1 MGFFQS
7 LFNKDRTGV
16 KKEVIAA
23 KNSTVLSKETASTV
37 VQPIQ
42 APIPNQQPNTLT
54 TAAAEILHQQATR
67 TNSQHSSNHLP
78 ASPPPTSPRQQLRK
92 SSSINTSTSNNS
104 KTPISLSP
112 PVSQRTSQDIAR
124 PVRFQLCEDGTHIH
138 HLTLPT
144 TNRITAS
151 LNGLVTGIANKSL
164 RLTQWTERKVTLDE
178 IMKERTALNVLLHR
192 NEEDS
197 KETLSEKWGLCQETI
212 GKGTSGVVRVAHKM
226 EGTGERLYAVKVIIC
241 LKIFDL

>member
-7 LFNKDRTGV
+7 LFNKDRAGV
-16 KKEVIAA
+16 KREVVTA
-23 KNSTVLSKETASTV
+23 KNNILSTDKASTI

-42 APIPNQQPNTLT
+42 PPIPNQQPNTLT
-54 TAAAEILHQQATR
+54 TAAAEILHQQHATR

-78 ASPPPTSPRQQLRK
+78 ASPPPTSPTQMRK
-92 SSSINTSTSNNS
+92 SSSINTSNSS

-112 PVSQRTSQDIAR
+112 PLSQRASQDITR
-124 PVRFQLCEDGTHIH
+124 PLRFQLCEDGSHIH

-164 RLTQWTERKVTLDE
+164 RLTQWTEKKVTMEE
-178 IMKERTALNVLLHR
+178 ILKERAALNVLLHR
-192 NEEDS
+192 TEEES
-197 KETLSEKWGLCQETI
+197 KQTLSEKWGTCQETI

-226 EGTGERLYAVKVIIC
+226 EGTGERLYAVKVR
-241 LKIFDL
+241 LFASK